1 MIADGP
7 EHQAAGQR
15 LRADLIQRR
24 VPPVVLQLDCA
35 AAYGRGEAQ
44 QQAALLLIELL
55 VVVAVA
61 RALLQRAV
69 LIIACAQASDLLWL
83 VFCAALRLCISCQ

>member
-7 EHQAAGQR
+7 EHQAVGQR
-15 LRADLIQRR
+15 LRTDLVQRR
-24 VPPVVLQLDCA
+24 VPPLVPQRDCA
-35 AAYGRGEAQ
+35 AANRRGEAQ
-44 QQAALLLIELL
+44 QQAAHLLFELL

-69 LIIACAQASDLLWL
+69 PVIACVQASVL
-83 VFCAALRLCISCQ
+83 F